1 MKNVFFVMLFWT
13 CTTALFA
20 QVRKPDFLYKKD
32 KTTVEAIIVEID
44 DYVVKYRKYS
54 SPQGSVV
61 SMKRSEILKIVYSNG
76 ETEMISGKVEKAGK
90 AKESSK
96 EEIAKKEAEPEKA
109 AKKEKSESA
118 QKASRV
124 PASGGGGGMKFAV
137 GLRGGLNLNTFSNL
151 MLVTGDRNKS
161 QLQMGFHGGVIMELG
176 GKMFAVQPEIL
187 FSQIGAKIVH
197 TATDPTDENGE
208 IGIVGNTVTVP
219 ILLKAKFGADNMKFF
234 VNAGPYGSYLMS
246 SSLKAV
252 SGGVT
257 IIDEKTVFTT
267 NEGRIGYGVIG
278 GAGVELGLGAA
289 KLLIEGRYMMG
300 LGDNTKKVAGSTSS
314 DNSFPRSI
322 MASVGI
328 LFPLGKK

>member
-44 DYVVKYRKYS
+44 DEVVKYRKYS
-54 SPQGSVV
+54 SPQGAVV
-61 SMKRSEILKIVYSNG
+61 TMKRSDILKIVYSNG

-90 AKESSK
+90 AKEPFQK
-96 EEIAKKEAEPEKA
+96 EMAKKEAEPEKA

-124 PASGGGGGMKFAV
+124 PASDGGGGMKFAV

-151 MLVTGDRNKS
+151 MLDPEATQ
-161 QLQMGFHGGVIMELG
+161 QLKIGFHGGVIMELS
-176 GKMFAVQPEIL
+176 GKTFAVQPEIL
-187 FSQIGAKIVH
+187 FSQLGSKI
-197 TATDPTDENGE
+197 TFPASTTGE
-208 IGIVGNTVTVP
+208 AGSLSSTINTITVP
-219 ILLKAKFGADNMKFF
+219 ILLKGKFGGGNMKFF
-234 VNAGPYGSYLMS
+234 VNAGPYGSYAFNAS
-246 SSLKAV
+246 AIGIE
-252 SGGVT
+252 GGVT
-257 IIDEKTVFTT
+257 VIDFKDKDLY
-267 NEGRIGYGVIG
+267 NGSEGRIGYGVIG

-300 LGDNTKKVAGSTSS
+300 LGDNAKKVAGSTSS